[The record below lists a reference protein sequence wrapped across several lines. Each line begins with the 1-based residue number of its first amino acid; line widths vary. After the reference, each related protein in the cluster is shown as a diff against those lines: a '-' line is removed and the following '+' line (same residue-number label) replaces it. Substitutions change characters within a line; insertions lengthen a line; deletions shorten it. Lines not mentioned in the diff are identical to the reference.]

1 MQGTPYLTAL
11 NPTEWKSTLG
21 FLKLSLQDLDFNSTN
36 KEKEDQIKN
45 AHTTLQA
52 KNPYFQNLR
61 FNQPTIN
68 LKDRLNHV
76 ILTTL
81 LLNYSS

>member
-36 KEKEDQIKN
+36 KEKEGM
-45 AHTTLQA
+45 
-52 KNPYFQNLR
+52 F
-61 FNQPTIN
+61 
-68 LKDRLNHV
+68 
-76 ILTTL
+76 
-81 LLNYSS
+81 